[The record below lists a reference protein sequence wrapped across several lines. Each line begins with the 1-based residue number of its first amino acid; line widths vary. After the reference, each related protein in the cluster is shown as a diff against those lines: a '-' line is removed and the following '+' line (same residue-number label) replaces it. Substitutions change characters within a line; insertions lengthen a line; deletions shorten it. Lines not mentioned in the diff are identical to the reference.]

1 MKAMKSAVTLS
12 TMLMCVAAGG
22 KPQTT
27 TQSVTVQSLATDIDR
42 ATTPAERAIKV
53 SIATVGSAFGPP
65 TTRYKAGEQ
74 IPIAI
79 TMTNTSDDQVFA
91 CISSDI
97 YQNVPKLTRDGRPV
111 PFMKSQ
117 SYERLS
123 AQQNHTCE
131 KENLPEAILLKP
143 HESKL
148 VDWFV
153 LSDNPETGE
162 GEPWYDPLP
171 PGKYELT
178 IQRRLACCDGPMLV
192 SNTTSFEV
200 VP

>member
-1 MKAMKSAVTLS
+1 MRAMKSAVTLS

-22 KPQTT
+22 KQQTT
-27 TQSVTVQSLATDIDR
+27 SQPAQVQSLATETNHG
-42 ATTPAERAIKV
+42 TTSAERAIKV

-79 TMTNTSDDQVFA
+79 TMTNTSNDQVLA

-97 YQNVPKLTRDGRPV
+97 YQNVPKLTRDGRLV
-111 PFMKSQ
+111 PFMNWQ

-123 AQQNHTCE
+123 AQQNHICE

-143 HESKL
+143 HEAKL

-153 LSDNPETGE
+153 LSDNPESGE

-178 IQRRLACCDGPMLV
+178 IQRRLACCDGPMLA

>member
-1 MKAMKSAVTLS
+1 MRAMKSAVTLS
-12 TMLMCVAAGG
+12 TMLVCVAAAA
-22 KPQTT
+22 KQQTIS
-27 TQSVTVQSLATDIDR
+27 QPAPVQSLTTETDH

-79 TMTNTSDDQVFA
+79 TMTNTSNDQVFA

-111 PFMKSQ
+111 AFMNWQ

-123 AQQNHTCE
+123 AQQNHICE

-153 LSDNPETGE
+153 LSDNPESGE
-162 GEPWYDPLP
+162 GDSWYDPLP

>member
-1 MKAMKSAVTLS
+1 MKAMTSAVTLS
-12 TMLMCVAAGG
+12 TLLACVAAGG
-22 KPQTT
+22 KQQTINQPT
-27 TQSVTVQSLATDIDR
+27 PIQSLTSASVP
-42 ATTPAERAIKV
+42 ALTPAERAINV
-53 SIATVGSAFGPP
+53 SIATVGSAFGPQ
-65 TTRYKAGEQ
+65 TKRYKAGAQ

-79 TMTNTSDDQVFA
+79 TMTNTSNDEVFA

-97 YQNVPKLTRDGRPV
+97 YQNVPRLTRDGRAV
-111 PFMKSQ
+111 PYMKAQ
-117 SYERLS
+117 SEERLN
-123 AQQNHTCE
+123 AQQNPICE
-131 KENLPEAILLKP
+131 KENLPQAILLEP
-143 HESKL
+143 NESKI

-153 LSDNPETGE
+153 LSDDPETGE